1 MHQNRT
7 LKVVLVL
14 LFVITA
20 TLGIIQIG
28 NRLPVPI
35 PSINTSVADKAA
47 IRPAFSLPDLQ
58 GKVRSIDEWDGQ
70 LVVLNFW
77 ATWCGPCKEEMP
89 HFVELQ
95 TRLSDQGVQ
104 FIGVALDNQQ
114 AVEKFIQT
122 TPINYPLLIG
132 GFDAIDIARD
142 YGNTIGALPFTI
154 IIDKKMIIQH
164 THLGAI
170 DIKKL
175 EQLLIAMGQSIPGS

>member
-7 LKVVLVL
+7 LKVVPVL
-14 LFVITA
+14 LLVITV
-20 TLGIIQIG
+20 TLGITQIG
-28 NRLPVPI
+28 NSLPAPTPI
-35 PSINTSVADKAA
+35 INTSATDDAA

-58 GKVRSIDEWDGQ
+58 GKVRNIDEWDGQ

-95 TRLSDQGVQ
+95 TRLSNQGVQ

-114 AVEKFIQT
+114 AVEKFTQT
-122 TPINYPLLIG
+122 TPVNYPLLIG

-142 YGNTIGALPFTI
+142 YGNTIGALPFTV

-170 DIKKL
+170 DINKL
-175 EQLLIAMGQSIPGS
+175 EQLLLSMGQSIPGS